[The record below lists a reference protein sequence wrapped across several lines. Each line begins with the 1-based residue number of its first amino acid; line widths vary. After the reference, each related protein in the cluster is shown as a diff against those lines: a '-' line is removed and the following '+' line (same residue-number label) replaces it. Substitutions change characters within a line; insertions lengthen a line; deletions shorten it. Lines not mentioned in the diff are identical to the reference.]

1 MFSVDT
7 HLKVQVRAE
16 RISGVARLCDG
27 MSIQRRIAIPIAA
40 FSVVND
46 NIVSVPCAR
55 TGLYGFNYRSF
66 FGCHNRHAIAVAVG
80 DINSF
85 VIISIVP
92 TPSISGGYIGS
103 FGRKRPLP
111 AAGGEGTGGR
121 LGVL

>member
-16 RISGVARLCDG
+16 RISGVARLCDDLSLLHCVAHRHQHLAG

-80 DINSF
+80 DI
-85 VIISIVP
+85 I
-92 TPSISGGYIGS
+92 
-103 FGRKRPLP
+103 PL
-111 AAGGEGTGGR
+111 
-121 LGVL
+121 